1 MFLVLGILIILT
13 LICVGLLHVNSRS
26 YTIANSIP
34 GSKIYPILGNS
45 LLFLNKNPVELLQ
58 IVKANVDKFGKVIRF
73 LIGNQLIVMFSD
85 PKDVEIVLKSHKL
98 IDKSSEYSYL
108 QKWLGEGLLLSTGKK
123 WYSRRKTITPTFHF
137 KILEQFIEVFDRQS
151 DIFVKN
157 LSKYKPSQS
166 FDIYPHVSLCTLD
179 AICESAMG
187 ISVNAQSN
195 SESEYV
201 KAVKMFEL

>member
-1 MFLVLGILIILT
+1 MFLALGIITVLT
-13 LICVGLLHVNSRS
+13 LICIGLLHVYSRV
-26 YTIANSIP
+26 YKIAESIP
-34 GSKIYPILGNS
+34 GSKIYPLLGNS
-45 LLFLNKNPVELLQ
+45 HIFLNKTPVQLLQ
-58 IVKANVDKFGKVIRF
+58 IVKDSVAKYGKFIRF
-73 LIGNQLIVMFSD
+73 LIGNQLIVMFCD
-85 PKDVEIVLKSHKL
+85 PKDVEMVLKSHKL

-137 KILEQFIEVFDRQS
+137 QILEQFIEVFDRQS

-157 LSKYKPSQS
+157 LSKYKPSES
-166 FDIYPHVSLCTLD
+166 FDIYPHISLCTLD

-187 ISVNAQSN
+187 ISINAQSN